1 MAGVS
6 TEPRP
11 SPLKV
16 AASVSFY
23 MVAAIAMILAN
34 KWVLNETD
42 APVFFLFC
50 QLVVAVLL
58 FVIAHVVGILKL
70 PRMVDGPLLKGL
82 MPMIAVNVLGLNF
95 NNWCLKYVDAS
106 FYQIA
111 RGLVLPFTVITSI
124 MFLRAAPPSKRI
136 LLACSIVTG
145 GFFTGVFLDHV
156 TASGLASSKDAASQ
170 PQGPSALGVFFGILS
185 SMSTALQAVVIKRAL
200 DVVDG
205 SAIDLAW
212 YTNLLSAIGTIPV
225 ILLAGEL
232 PSVLSLLFG
241 TTNSAALGTFLW
253 GTAVTSVY
261 LMTFD
266 TPIYSVG
273 GTVRT
278 AHKRPNRS
286 RPSPCSSPI
295 SSPMQVSPYPPI
307 FPKRS
312 PSVGLRQRR
321 RDSTDIPSVDVA
333 VQAGNGNLENLF
345 EDDLSTPELLEPPSL
360 PPAKIDWEIPRKALH
375 SSIGFLVLPLYF
387 SRPEVAPII
396 EALTYGLAFVTAAD
410 VLRLNIPPLL
420 ASTKNSSKAING
432 VIWYLVGVIFVLKFY
447 PRDVAVV
454 SILILSWCDTA
465 ASTVGRAWGRYTP
478 KLPRS
483 ILYIPIAPRKSL
495 AGALGAIVTGSLI
508 AFSFWGWAVTPEYI
522 PNETPAWHWAQ
533 GGWLGLG
540 ALSLCSGLAAG
551 ITEALDIGGLDD
563 NLTLPIISGGLV
575 WGIARLIT
583 ALL

>member
-16 AASVSFY
+16 VSTISESKCFAFELTVSWEQAASVSFY
-23 MVAAIAMILAN
+23 MVAAIAHDDSN

-253 GTAVTSVY
+253 GTAVTGQKKETLPS
-261 LMTFD
+261 
-266 TPIYSVG
+266 SGQSGSSGSGRG
-273 GTVRT
+273 GYEPV
-278 AHKRPNRS
+278 
-286 RPSPCSSPI
+286 
-295 SSPMQVSPYPPI
+295 PM
-307 FPKRS
+307 
-312 PSVGLRQRR
+312 
-321 RDSTDIPSVDVA
+321 
-333 VQAGNGNLENLF
+333 
-345 EDDLSTPELLEPPSL
+345 DDL
-360 PPAKIDWEIPRKALH
+360 K
-375 SSIGFLVLPLYF
+375 
-387 SRPEVAPII
+387 
-396 EALTYGLAFVTAAD
+396 
-410 VLRLNIPPLL
+410 
-420 ASTKNSSKAING
+420 
-432 VIWYLVGVIFVLKFY
+432 
-447 PRDVAVV
+447 
-454 SILILSWCDTA
+454 
-465 ASTVGRAWGRYTP
+465 GRSNT
-478 KLPRS
+478 
-483 ILYIPIAPRKSL
+483 
-495 AGALGAIVTGSLI
+495 
-508 AFSFWGWAVTPEYI
+508 
-522 PNETPAWHWAQ
+522 
-533 GGWLGLG
+533 
-540 ALSLCSGLAAG
+540 SG
-551 ITEALDIGGLDD
+551 DRQD
-563 NLTLPIISGGLV
+563 
-575 WGIARLIT
+575 
-583 ALL
+583 

>member
-1 MAGVS
+1 MLRIMVLKAICDLESAKLVVNEGQTCTIQCRTGNTICSIHADPTYDKYMRCLVHDHSSKYKRPSCAPKFTTLFLPVVRFSTPLFTSHIACLLYKRTRCLCYCCIFGMAGVS

-11 SPLKV
+11 SP
-16 AASVSFY
+16 
-23 MVAAIAMILAN
+23 N

-253 GTAVTSVY
+253 GTAVTVSSARDRASHTHTSILTQVSN
-261 LMTFD
+261 LQGLFGFLICIATLFSIKV
-266 TPIYSVG
+266 T
-273 GTVRT
+273 
-278 AHKRPNRS
+278 
-286 RPSPCSSPI
+286 SPI
-295 SSPMQVSPYPPI
+295 THMISSAVRGVIQTFFSVWIFHDVISLGRGTSISLILAGSIYYTWVKHVEGQKKETLPSSGQSGSSGSGRGGYEPVPM
-307 FPKRS
+307 
-312 PSVGLRQRR
+312 
-321 RDSTDIPSVDVA
+321 
-333 VQAGNGNLENLF
+333 
-345 EDDLSTPELLEPPSL
+345 DDL
-360 PPAKIDWEIPRKALH
+360 K
-375 SSIGFLVLPLYF
+375 
-387 SRPEVAPII
+387 
-396 EALTYGLAFVTAAD
+396 
-410 VLRLNIPPLL
+410 
-420 ASTKNSSKAING
+420 
-432 VIWYLVGVIFVLKFY
+432 
-447 PRDVAVV
+447 
-454 SILILSWCDTA
+454 
-465 ASTVGRAWGRYTP
+465 GRSNT
-478 KLPRS
+478 
-483 ILYIPIAPRKSL
+483 
-495 AGALGAIVTGSLI
+495 
-508 AFSFWGWAVTPEYI
+508 
-522 PNETPAWHWAQ
+522 
-533 GGWLGLG
+533 
-540 ALSLCSGLAAG
+540 SG
-551 ITEALDIGGLDD
+551 DRQD
-563 NLTLPIISGGLV
+563 
-575 WGIARLIT
+575 
-583 ALL
+583 

>member
-253 GTAVTSVY
+253 GTAVTGLFGFLICIATLFSIKV
-261 LMTFD
+261 T
-266 TPIYSVG
+266 
-273 GTVRT
+273 
-278 AHKRPNRS
+278 
-286 RPSPCSSPI
+286 SPI
-295 SSPMQVSPYPPI
+295 THMISSAVRGVIQTFFSVWIFHDVISLGRGTSISLILAGSIYYTWVKHVEGQKKETLPSSGQSGSSGSGRGGYEPVPM
-307 FPKRS
+307 
-312 PSVGLRQRR
+312 
-321 RDSTDIPSVDVA
+321 
-333 VQAGNGNLENLF
+333 
-345 EDDLSTPELLEPPSL
+345 DDL
-360 PPAKIDWEIPRKALH
+360 K
-375 SSIGFLVLPLYF
+375 
-387 SRPEVAPII
+387 
-396 EALTYGLAFVTAAD
+396 
-410 VLRLNIPPLL
+410 
-420 ASTKNSSKAING
+420 
-432 VIWYLVGVIFVLKFY
+432 
-447 PRDVAVV
+447 
-454 SILILSWCDTA
+454 
-465 ASTVGRAWGRYTP
+465 GRSNT
-478 KLPRS
+478 
-483 ILYIPIAPRKSL
+483 
-495 AGALGAIVTGSLI
+495 
-508 AFSFWGWAVTPEYI
+508 
-522 PNETPAWHWAQ
+522 
-533 GGWLGLG
+533 
-540 ALSLCSGLAAG
+540 SG
-551 ITEALDIGGLDD
+551 DRQD
-563 NLTLPIISGGLV
+563 
-575 WGIARLIT
+575 
-583 ALL
+583 